1 MTDRAVPPSKVWARL
16 AGVLFLFGV
25 LTAASA
31 ELFLRGRLPFA
42 AGLILVLCHV
52 AATLLFYQ
60 IFRLVSPSLALL
72 AVSFNFA
79 GCSSRPGLLA
89 TARDDFLAA
98 SRVYNGAQGNGRPRQ
113 AISTAGRRNAPD
125 LTLGELDP
133 GFAMAEEHLPRLV
146 EVGPTL

>member
-1 MTDRAVPPSKVWARL
+1 MTDRAVPQSKAWARL

-60 IFRLVSPSLALL
+60 IFSLVSPGLALL

-79 GCSSRPGLLA
+79 GALVLSFLLLLVMI
-89 TARDDFLAA
+89 FWLL
-98 SRVYNGAQGNGRPRQ
+98 RVFIMAHKE
-113 AISTAGRRNAPD
+113 TAGRAKRSRP
-125 LTLGELDP
+125 P
-133 GFAMAEEHLPRLV
+133 GV
-146 EVGPTL
+146 ETRPTGR

>member
-1 MTDRAVPPSKVWARL
+1 MTGRAVPPSKVWARF

-60 IFRLVSPSLALL
+60 IFSLVSASLTLL
-72 AVSFNFA
+72 AVSLNFA
-79 GCSSRPGLLA
+79 GAGLVLSLLLLLA
-89 TARDDFLAA
+89 VIFWLLRVLFVTAHKETAFRAKR
-98 SRVYNGAQGNGRPRQ
+98 SPPPGVETRP
-113 AISTAGRRNAPD
+113 T
-125 LTLGELDP
+125 
-133 GFAMAEEHLPRLV
+133 
-146 EVGPTL
+146 

>member
-60 IFRLVSPSLALL
+60 IFSLVSPSLALL

-79 GCSSRPGLLA
+79 GA
-89 TARDDFLAA
+89 
-98 SRVYNGAQGNGRPRQ
+98 
-113 AISTAGRRNAPD
+113 
-125 LTLGELDP
+125 
-133 GFAMAEEHLPRLV
+133 RLV
-146 EVGPTL
+146 LTFLLLLVMIFWLLRVFIMAHKETVGRAKRSRTPGVETRST

>member
-1 MTDRAVPPSKVWARL
+1 VRVEATRKGTEMTDRAVPPSKVWARL

-42 AGLILVLCHV
+42 AGLILVLC
-52 AATLLFYQ
+52 
-60 IFRLVSPSLALL
+60 
-72 AVSFNFA
+72 
-79 GCSSRPGLLA
+79 
-89 TARDDFLAA
+89 
-98 SRVYNGAQGNGRPRQ
+98 
-113 AISTAGRRNAPD
+113 PD

-146 EVGPTL
+146 EVGPAL

>member
-60 IFRLVSPSLALL
+60 IFSLVSPGLALL

-79 GCSSRPGLLA
+79 GALVLSFLLLLVMIFWLLRVLFIMAHKEKAGRAKRSRPPGVE
-89 TARDDFLAA
+89 TRPT
-98 SRVYNGAQGNGRPRQ
+98 GR
-113 AISTAGRRNAPD
+113 
-125 LTLGELDP
+125 
-133 GFAMAEEHLPRLV
+133 
-146 EVGPTL
+146 

>member
-1 MTDRAVPPSKVWARL
+1 MTDRAVPQSKAWARL

-42 AGLILVLCHV
+42 ASLVLVLCHV

-60 IFRLVSPSLALL
+60 IFSLVSPSLALL

-79 GCSSRPGLLA
+79 GALVLSFLLLLVMI
-89 TARDDFLAA
+89 FWLL
-98 SRVYNGAQGNGRPRQ
+98 RVFIMAHKE
-113 AISTAGRRNAPD
+113 TAGRAKRSR
-125 LTLGELDP
+125 TP
-133 GFAMAEEHLPRLV
+133 GV
-146 EVGPTL
+146 ETRPT

>member
-1 MTDRAVPPSKVWARL
+1 MTDRAVPKSKAWARL
-16 AGVLFLFGV
+16 TGVLFLFGL

-60 IFRLVSPSLALL
+60 IVSLVSPSLALL

-79 GCSSRPGLLA
+79 GVLVLSILLLLVMI
-89 TARDDFLAA
+89 FWLL
-98 SRVYNGAQGNGRPRQ
+98 RVFIMAHKE
-113 AISTAGRRNAPD
+113 TAGRAKRSRP
-125 LTLGELDP
+125 P
-133 GFAMAEEHLPRLV
+133 GV
-146 EVGPTL
+146 ETRPT

>member
-1 MTDRAVPPSKVWARL
+1 MTDRAVPQSKAWARL

-42 AGLILVLCHV
+42 ASLVLVLCHV

-60 IFRLVSPSLALL
+60 IFSLVSPSLALL

-79 GCSSRPGLLA
+79 GALVLSFLLLLVMI
-89 TARDDFLAA
+89 FWLL
-98 SRVYNGAQGNGRPRQ
+98 RVFIMAHQE
-113 AISTAGRRNAPD
+113 TAGRAKRSRP
-125 LTLGELDP
+125 P
-133 GFAMAEEHLPRLV
+133 GV
-146 EVGPTL
+146 ETRPT

>member
-60 IFRLVSPSLALL
+60 IFSLVSPSLALL

-79 GCSSRPGLLA
+79 GALVLSFLLLLVMIFWLLRVLFIMAHKEKAGRAKRSRPPGVE
-89 TARDDFLAA
+89 TRPT
-98 SRVYNGAQGNGRPRQ
+98 GR
-113 AISTAGRRNAPD
+113 
-125 LTLGELDP
+125 
-133 GFAMAEEHLPRLV
+133 
-146 EVGPTL
+146 

>member
-1 MTDRAVPPSKVWARL
+1 MTGRAVPPSKVWARF

-60 IFRLVSPSLALL
+60 IFSLVSPSLALL
-72 AVSFNFA
+72 AASFNFA
-79 GCSSRPGLLA
+79 GALFLSFLLLLVMVFWLL
-89 TARDDFLAA
+89 RVLIILAHKE
-98 SRVYNGAQGNGRPRQ
+98 
-113 AISTAGRRNAPD
+113 TAGRAKRSRP
-125 LTLGELDP
+125 P
-133 GFAMAEEHLPRLV
+133 GV
-146 EVGPTL
+146 ETRPT

>member
-1 MTDRAVPPSKVWARL
+1 MTNRAVPQSKVWAKL

-25 LTAASA
+25 LTLAFA

-60 IFRLVSPSLALL
+60 IFASPSLALL

-79 GCSSRPGLLA
+79 GARLVLCLLLLLVVIFWLVRVSFVTAHKETAFRAKRSPRPG
-89 TARDDFLAA
+89 
-98 SRVYNGAQGNGRPRQ
+98 
-113 AISTAGRRNAPD
+113 
-125 LTLGELDP
+125 
-133 GFAMAEEHLPRLV
+133 V
-146 EVGPTL
+146 ET

>member
-1 MTDRAVPPSKVWARL
+1 MTSRAVPPSKVWARF

-60 IFRLVSPSLALL
+60 IFSLVSPSLALL

-79 GCSSRPGLLA
+79 GALVLSFLLLLVMI
-89 TARDDFLAA
+89 FWLL
-98 SRVYNGAQGNGRPRQ
+98 RVFIMAHKE
-113 AISTAGRRNAPD
+113 TAGRAKRSR
-125 LTLGELDP
+125 TP
-133 GFAMAEEHLPRLV
+133 GV
-146 EVGPTL
+146 ETRPT

>member
-1 MTDRAVPPSKVWARL
+1 MTDRAVPQSKAWARL

-60 IFRLVSPSLALL
+60 IFSLVSPGLALL

-79 GCSSRPGLLA
+79 GALVLSFLLLLVMI
-89 TARDDFLAA
+89 FLLL
-98 SRVYNGAQGNGRPRQ
+98 RVFIMAHKE
-113 AISTAGRRNAPD
+113 TAGRAKRSRP
-125 LTLGELDP
+125 P
-133 GFAMAEEHLPRLV
+133 GV
-146 EVGPTL
+146 ETRPT

>member
-1 MTDRAVPPSKVWARL
+1 MTGRAVPPSKVWARF

-60 IFRLVSPSLALL
+60 IFSLVSPSLALL

-79 GCSSRPGLLA
+79 GALVLSILLLLVMI
-89 TARDDFLAA
+89 FWLL
-98 SRVYNGAQGNGRPRQ
+98 RVFIMAHKE
-113 AISTAGRRNAPD
+113 TAGRAKRSRP
-125 LTLGELDP
+125 P
-133 GFAMAEEHLPRLV
+133 GV
-146 EVGPTL
+146 ESRPT

>member
-1 MTDRAVPPSKVWARL
+1 MIGRAVPPSKVWARF

-60 IFRLVSPSLALL
+60 IFSLVSPSLALL

-79 GCSSRPGLLA
+79 GALVLSFLLLLVMI
-89 TARDDFLAA
+89 FWLL
-98 SRVYNGAQGNGRPRQ
+98 RVFIMAHKE
-113 AISTAGRRNAPD
+113 TAGRAKRSRP
-125 LTLGELDP
+125 P
-133 GFAMAEEHLPRLV
+133 GV
-146 EVGPTL
+146 ETRPT

>member
-1 MTDRAVPPSKVWARL
+1 MTDRAVPQSKVWARL

-60 IFRLVSPSLALL
+60 IFSLVSPSLALL

-79 GCSSRPGLLA
+79 GALVLSFLLLLVMI
-89 TARDDFLAA
+89 FWLL
-98 SRVYNGAQGNGRPRQ
+98 RVFIMAHKE
-113 AISTAGRRNAPD
+113 TAGRAKRSRP
-125 LTLGELDP
+125 P
-133 GFAMAEEHLPRLV
+133 GV
-146 EVGPTL
+146 ETRPT

>member
-60 IFRLVSPSLALL
+60 IFSLVSPGLALL

-79 GCSSRPGLLA
+79 GALVLSFLLLLVMI
-89 TARDDFLAA
+89 FWLL
-98 SRVYNGAQGNGRPRQ
+98 RVFIMAHKE
-113 AISTAGRRNAPD
+113 TAGRAKRSRP
-125 LTLGELDP
+125 P
-133 GFAMAEEHLPRLV
+133 GV
-146 EVGPTL
+146 ETRPT

>member
-60 IFRLVSPSLALL
+60 IFSLVSPSLALL

-79 GCSSRPGLLA
+79 GALVLSFLLLLVMI
-89 TARDDFLAA
+89 FWLL
-98 SRVYNGAQGNGRPRQ
+98 RVFIMAHKE
-113 AISTAGRRNAPD
+113 TAGRAKRSRP
-125 LTLGELDP
+125 P
-133 GFAMAEEHLPRLV
+133 GV
-146 EVGPTL
+146 ETRPT